1 MNLFDAPA
9 WAEALLGN
17 KVKFPSFG
25 TAQASQAEVSKTPYG
40 GPGLSLAEQSD
51 AAMLNAAA
59 PRKKPGPKPG
69 SKRKVK
75 E

>member
-25 TAQASQAEVSKTPYG
+25 TNAPAPIELVSDPAPPTQVTLQAFETT
-40 GPGLSLAEQSD
+40 
-51 AAMLNAAA
+51 
-59 PRKKPGPKPG
+59 RKKPGPKPG

>member
-1 MNLFDAPA
+1 MNDAFWQPK
-9 WAEALLGN
+9 WAEQALGN

-25 TAQASQAEVSKTPYG
+25 TNAPAPVELLSEPAPDTQVALQAVETT
-40 GPGLSLAEQSD
+40 
-51 AAMLNAAA
+51 
-59 PRKKPGPKPG
+59 RKKPGPKPG